1 MRTHPL
7 CSLAPLVSPLVR
19 CSHSLSFVIRCALL
33 PPALH
38 TRLAYTQEFASYT
51 LSSFTVVSAP
61 LPFFIFSFLPLPSTM
76 SVANPPSLSPAPDS
90 GAAALAERLAKMEGA
105 IIALSK
111 SSGSRNERPKPP
123 PMEQFTGKFDSFGFA
138 VDSWIRL
145 AEKQFEH
152 YGAAVFPDETSK
164 IAHAVKWLKDAAQD
178 WWDHLD
184 KTDAHTWTWADFVE
198 RLRDRYRPQMPAE
211 LARQRLR
218 TLRQR
223 GRVHTYCEE
232 FLRIVQR
239 IPGRTEEDKIFDF
252 KEGLDKPLAAKVA
265 ESKPATLHE
274 AMEIAVRAEP
284 YVSSFRAGTGS
295 GTNAST
301 FRTSFSSSSSSSA
314 SSGAVPMEVSNVE
327 ESAASNHDPV
337 QMLLA
342 KMEML
347 ESKINAVSS
356 RPAPRASARVPDKLF
371 HEEIERLKAEGRC
384 FRCKQKGHMKS
395 DCPQV
400 RAAQPLNK

>member
-1 MRTHPL
+1 M
-7 CSLAPLVSPLVR
+7 
-19 CSHSLSFVIRCALL
+19 
-33 PPALH
+33 
-38 TRLAYTQEFASYT
+38 
-51 LSSFTVVSAP
+51 SAP
-61 LPFFIFSFLPLPSTM
+61 SPSSSPSF
-76 SVANPPSLSPAPDS
+76 APD
-90 GAAALAERLAKMEGA
+90 AVAERIAKLEGA

-111 SSGSRNERPKPP
+111 SSGSRHDRPKPP
-123 PMEQFTGKFDSFGFA
+123 PMEPFYGKLDSYGFA
-138 VDSWIRL
+138 VDSWIRS
-145 AEKQFEH
+145 AEKQFSH
-152 YGAAVFPDETSK
+152 YGAAVFSDDTKK
-164 IAHAVKWLKDAAQD
+164 IAYAVEWLKDAAQD
-178 WWDHLD
+178 WWDHED
-184 KTDAHTWTWADFVE
+184 KTDIHNWKWEDFVE

-239 IPGRTEEDKIFDF
+239 IPGRSEEDKIFDF
-252 KEGLDKPLAAKVA
+252 KEGLDKQLAAKVA
-265 ESKPATLHE
+265 EYKPATLHE
-274 AMEIAVRAEP
+274 AMEIAVRTEP
-284 YVSSFRAGTGS
+284 YVSSFRS
-295 GTNAST
+295 NAHNSSHSH
-301 FRTSFSSSSSSSA
+301 RSSFVPASAA

-327 ESAASNHDPV
+327 ESHAPNNDPV

-347 ESKINAVSS
+347 ENKINAVSS
-356 RPAPRASARVPDKLF
+356 RPAPRSSARVPDKLL